1 MNIRI
6 SADSTC
12 DLSPELIEKYDIRIT
27 PLYIVRDGQ
36 SLVDGKDITPD
47 EIYAHVNSGGGMC
60 STAAVSV
67 YDYTQFFRRQLEECD
82 AVVHF
87 HISGDMSACYQNAC
101 IAAQEVGNVYPV
113 DSRSLSTGIGQLVLE
128 AAQLAREGKLT
139 AQEIAHEM
147 ERRRELLDVSFLVE
161 RLDFLHKGG
170 RCSGVAL
177 LGANMLNLRPCIQ
190 VKDGQMMVGKK
201 YRGPYVSCLLQYI
214 RERLKGRDDIDTR
227 RIFIT
232 ESGGFTPEE
241 LAQVEAAAAA
251 SPLTRCCTHGP
262 AALSPVTAAPARW
275 ASSISTPN
283 NFPIINAHRR
293 AAALPGGLF
302 PEKLPRNFSQDNC
315 HGACFSYQLSGIIG

>member
-12 DLSPELIEKYDIRIT
+12 DLSPELIEKYAIRIT

-87 HISGDMSACYQNAC
+87 HISGDMSACYQNAY

-128 AAQLAREGKLT
+128 AAQLTREGK
-139 AQEIAHEM
+139 
-147 ERRRELLDVSFLVE
+147 
-161 RLDFLHKGG
+161 
-170 RCSGVAL
+170 

-241 LAQVEAAAAA
+241 LAQVEAAVR
-251 SPLTRCCTHGP
+251 SCQPFDEVLHTRAGCTVSSHCGP
-262 AALSPVTAAPARW
+262 RTL
-275 ASSISTPN
+275 
-283 NFPIINAHRR
+283 
-293 AAALPGGLF
+293 
-302 PEKLPRNFSQDNC
+302 
-315 HGACFSYQLSGIIG
+315 GILYFHTK

>member
-128 AAQLAREGKLT
+128 AAQLTREGKLT

-170 RCSGVAL
+170 L
-177 LGANMLNLRPCIQ
+177 LGRCPAGGQYAEPAPLHSGEGRPD
-190 VKDGQMMVGKK
+190 DGGQEVPWPLCELPAPVHPGAAQ
-201 YRGPYVSCLLQYI
+201 GP
-214 RERLKGRDDIDTR
+214 G
-227 RIFIT
+227 
-232 ESGGFTPEE
+232 
-241 LAQVEAAAAA
+241 
-251 SPLTRCCTHGP
+251 
-262 AALSPVTAAPARW
+262 
-275 ASSISTPN
+275 
-283 NFPIINAHRR
+283 
-293 AAALPGGLF
+293 
-302 PEKLPRNFSQDNC
+302 
-315 HGACFSYQLSGIIG
+315 